1 MPLSKQQNVLG
12 ISNAKIAEVTAN
24 TTETYT
30 IGTRM
35 DLPELSSM
43 EVTVSS
49 ETKEAVAGLTTVDSM
64 TFKKAYDVKFESAN
78 IPLDVIAKI
87 NGATLTESG
96 TTPNQ
101 IVTVTDKASDVPVL
115 FNLEFDTDF
124 INGEAA
130 DLHMELFC
138 VKGFLDVVSKAD
150 DYWTCSFEGQGVIRK
165 KDKAFRTITANET
178 RTAIGANDS
187 PSDDLE

>member
-12 ISNAKIAEVTAN
+12 ISNAKIAEVTTN
-24 TTETYT
+24 TADTYA
-30 IGTRM
+30 IGERM
-35 DLPELSSM
+35 DLPELSTM
-43 EVTVSS
+43 EVTVTSKK
-49 ETKEAVAGLTTVDSM
+49 KEAKAGLATVASY
-64 TFKKAYDVKFESAN
+64 TFKTAYDVKFESVN
-78 IPLDVIAKI
+78 IPLDVLAKI
-87 NGATLTESG
+87 NGAALKEDG

-101 IVTVTDKASDVPVL
+101 TVTVTDKSSDVPVT

-138 VKGFLDVVSKAD
+138 VSGLLDVQSKAD
-150 DYWTCSFEGQGVIRK
+150 DFWTCSFEGQGVARK

-178 RTAIGANDS
+178 KTEIGAL
-187 PSDDLE
+187 DD